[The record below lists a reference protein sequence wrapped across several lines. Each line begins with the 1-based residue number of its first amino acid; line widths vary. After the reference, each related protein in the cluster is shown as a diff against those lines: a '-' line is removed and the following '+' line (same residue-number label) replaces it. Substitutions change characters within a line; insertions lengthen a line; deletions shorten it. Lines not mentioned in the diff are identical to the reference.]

1 MRTSSELSGRAKQF
15 YDLMK
20 KFYPSA
26 TDNGVAAVVGNF
38 AVESSITP
46 KNEPK
51 VIILAHPSE
60 HLMGA
65 GMMQIG

>member
-26 TDNGVAAVVGNF
+26 TDNGIAAVVGNF
-38 AVESSITP
+38 AVESSITLQ
-46 KNEPK
+46 NEPK
-51 VIILAHPSE
+51 VIILALLLV
-60 HLMGA
+60 HLMA
-65 GMMQIG
+65 VGMMLIG